1 MAKKPV
7 YGRETNDADIT
18 ARQQSDLAKARKM
31 MEEDSDPERRNK
43 YTADQLGERLKFITN
58 AHAEVRRQKQY
69 DDEVADK
76 PVREAANELKRE
88 TSRGGKP
95 PTPPEPRGF
104 GPKVSFLTAERLAKS
119 REAMGN
125 GDYKKGGK
133 VQKYDIG
140 GAVNKYKLNPTRA
153 ESREEAKK
161 EKVEPPRGTT
171 KKEADI
177 FKEGMKPPVDDDMG
191 SAQPGQPGQPAK
203 KKAKGGSIKSAS
215 ARADGCAIRGKTRA

>member
-1 MAKKPV
+1 MAKKSI

-31 MEEDSDPERRNK
+31 MEEDSNPETRKK
-43 YTADQLGERLKFITN
+43 YTADQLGDRLKFITD
-58 AHAEVRRQKQY
+58 AYAEVRRQKQY
-69 DDEVADK
+69 DDEVADR

-104 GPKVSFLTAERLAKS
+104 GPKLSFLTPERLAKS
-119 REAMGN
+119 REAMKDD
-125 GDYKKGGK
+125 DYKKGGK
-133 VQKYDIG
+133 IKKYGTG
-140 GAVNKYKLNPTRA
+140 GLTPA
-153 ESREEAKK
+153 ERKAMLD
-161 EKVEPPRGTT
+161 EKVAPPRGTT

-177 FKEGMKPPVDDDMG
+177 FKPGMKPPVDDDMG
-191 SAQPGQPGQPAK
+191 SAKPV
-203 KKAKGGSIKSAS
+203 KKAKGGSAS